1 MIPLQLTLQNFLSY
15 REACLDFRG
24 LHTACICG
32 ANGAGKSSLLEALT
46 WVIWGESRAA
56 SDDEIIHTGME
67 YVRVDFEFSFDRGI
81 YRIIRSRHRSKTT
94 SLEFQVRDKSGK
106 FNSLTQKGV
115 KTTQEKIISVLKL
128 DYKTFTNS
136 AYLRQGKAE
145 EFMLARAGER
155 KEILANLLKLD
166 EYEKLSDKAK
176 EFAKQFKIQAE
187 QLEGGLIVIEEQIQ
201 QDKIIETEKV
211 NVERELNQLQAL
223 QEADSKQLEG
233 WQEKESQRQTWQ
245 QQLTWQRQQYQ
256 NLDKDCD
263 RLNNEIINSR
273 QQQKKLELLI
283 VQELEINTG
292 YRTLLT
298 LQETE
303 KILSKRG
310 VIFQEYQQQQQQLE
324 RRLDGEV
331 NQLKIELNS
340 YQTRLENL
348 QQQELELG
356 ETIKNA
362 DEVTK
367 AVEKLND
374 FRQQLQQLDKLQ
386 QSVAPILQQKASLQ
400 TEIERAKARLMAKI
414 EQLYNSEVECNKQLT
429 KAPQMRQHLLEI
441 DTRIGELDKRKVYQ
455 QRVHEKGIEKRNLT
469 ARLQENQAACHKE
482 LEELKQ
488 KLKLLENPHAS
499 CPLCERELDEEH
511 LTKVI
516 DKSQNRQQEIQEQ
529 IWVIEEELLVH
540 DRELQALRQE
550 YSKINQELSSY
561 DDLRQQLGQLEAQ
574 LEATSSIRQQLQQI
588 KQEIETIEQTL
599 VIGNY
604 AEQLQHELT
613 ALEKEIQ
620 QLNYNEQTHALIR
633 GEVERCRWADIK
645 QAEIKAAKRRQINI
659 DHEKPQILQ
668 QIDRLETT
676 IANIYINSETKI
688 KIRAIETQLEELNY
702 DRLQYEKT
710 ISDLRQANT
719 WQFKYQE
726 LQQAKQEYPL
736 LQTRLQELE
745 NLLQLRQ
752 QDKQQLSNQL
762 SEQDKLMEKMG
773 DFRSEIDRISQQMQN
788 NRKQLN
794 ELHTQQ
800 GRLQQSIAQ
809 IESLKI
815 QSKDNKN
822 KIQQFKR
829 QQTIYQELGIA
840 FGKNGIQALTIE
852 NVLPQLEAETNQ
864 ILARLTGNQFHVQF
878 ITQRL
883 SKSGSKKDGGKLID
897 TLDIII
903 ADARGKRAYETYSG
917 GEAFRINFSIRLALA
932 RLLTQR
938 AGTSLQMLV
947 VDEGFGTQDAEG
959 CDRLIAAINAIA
971 SDFACILT
979 VTHMPQFKEA
989 FQTRIEVL
997 KTNFGSQLSLSS

>member
-15 REACLDFRG
+15 REASLDFRG

-46 WVIWGESRAA
+46 WVMWGESRAA

-166 EYEKLSDKAK
+166 EYEKLADKAK
-176 EFAKQFKIQAE
+176 EFAKQFKVQAE
-187 QLEGGLIVIEEQIQ
+187 QLESGLSVIEEQIQ
-201 QDKIIETEKV
+201 QEEIIEGEKI
-211 NVERELNQLQAL
+211 NLEKELTQLQAI
-223 QEADSKQLEG
+223 QEVERKQLECL
-233 WQEKESQRQTWQ
+233 QEKESQRQTWE

-256 NLDKDCD
+256 NLEKDCD
-263 RLNNEIINSR
+263 HLDNDLLNN
-273 QQQKKLELLI
+273 QQQQEKLELLI
-283 VQELEINTG
+283 CKEPEINSR
-292 YRTLLT
+292 YQNLLD
-298 LQETE
+298 LQHTE
-303 KILSKRG
+303 KILSEKG
-310 VIFQEYQQQQQQLE
+310 VIFQEYQQQKQQLE
-324 RRLDGEV
+324 RQIDREADRLK
-331 NQLKIELNS
+331 LELNS
-340 YQTRLENL
+340 CQTRLENL
-348 QQQELELG
+348 QQQEIELG

-362 DEVTK
+362 DEVTA
-367 AVEKLND
+367 AVEKLSN
-374 FRQQLQQLDKLQ
+374 FRQNLRELDNMQQYVTPL
-386 QSVAPILQQKASLQ
+386 LQQKASLQ
-400 TEIERAKARLMAKI
+400 MEIDRAKARLTAKI
-414 EQLYNSEVECNKQLT
+414 EQLQNSEIECNKQLT
-429 KAPQMRQHLLEI
+429 KAPQVRQQLLEI
-441 DTRIGELDKRKVYQ
+441 DTKIGELDKKKVYQ
-455 QRVHEKGIEKRNLT
+455 QRVHEKGTEKRNLT
-469 ARLQENQAACHKE
+469 ARLQENQAACDKE

-488 KLKLLENPHAS
+488 KLKLLENPHAN

-511 LTKVI
+511 RTKVI

-540 DRELQALRQE
+540 DRELQVLRQE
-550 YSKINQELSSY
+550 YYTINQELSSY

-574 LEATSSIRQQLQQI
+574 LEATASIRQQLQQI

-604 AEQLQHELT
+604 SEQLQHELT
-613 ALEKEIQ
+613 ALEEEIQ
-620 QLNYNEQTHALIR
+620 QLNYNERTHALIR
-633 GEVERCRWADIK
+633 GEVERWRWADIK
-645 QAEIKAAKRRQINI
+645 QAKIEDAKRRQINI
-659 DHEKPQILQ
+659 DREKPPILQ
-668 QIDRLETT
+668 QIDRLEMT
-676 IANIYINSETKI
+676 IANIYINSETKV
-688 KIRAIETQLEELNY
+688 KISTIETQLEELNY
-702 DRLQYEKT
+702 NRLQYEKT
-710 ISDLRQANT
+710 ISDLRQAST

-762 SEQDKLMEKMG
+762 AELGETMEKMG
-773 DFRSEIDRISQQMQN
+773 DFRTEIDRLSQQMQN
-788 NRKQLN
+788 NRKQLD
-794 ELHTQQ
+794 ELYTQQ

-822 KIQQFKR
+822 KVQQFKR
-829 QQTIYQELGIA
+829 QHTIYQELGIA

-878 ITQRL
+878 VTQRL

-938 AGTSLQMLV
+938 AGTSLQMLI

-971 SDFACILT
+971 NDFACILT